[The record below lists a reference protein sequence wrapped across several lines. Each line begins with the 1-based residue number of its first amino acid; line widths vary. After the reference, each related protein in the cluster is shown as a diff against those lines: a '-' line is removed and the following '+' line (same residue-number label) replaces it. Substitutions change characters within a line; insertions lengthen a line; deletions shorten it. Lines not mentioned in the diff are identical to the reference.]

1 MRILNCLPS
10 FMMTGYTIAL
20 ETKICILNSYNGRQ
34 KYLRHLENDTFRY
47 GSTCSILLHL
57 ALILQHT
64 RSPNSM
70 LFRCCDLRCLRN
82 RKINIVLGE
91 MGGGG
96 EFFQAAENRILLS
109 SVSIVLSLI
118 VDQAL
123 THMRSFL

>member
-1 MRILNCLPS
+1 
-10 FMMTGYTIAL
+10 MTLFDIEAL
-20 ETKICILNSYNGRQ
+20 VLFY
-34 KYLRHLENDTFRY
+34 
-47 GSTCSILLHL
+47 LHL
-57 ALILQHT
+57 ALILQHP

-96 EFFQAAENRILLS
+96 EFFQAAENWILLS

-123 THMRSFL
+123 THEIFFVTVLYDMTNARCLPIK